1 MNIKE
6 QKGITLFILVITVV
20 IMLIL
25 AGTVAVSIRGYG
37 DLADLKNLASDLQN
51 LREKVDIY
59 YEKYNELP
67 VSNVIT
73 EDFATLLGD
82 KKNGNDGALY
92 YKINLQFLDSLSLT
106 YGLEKFEKDY
116 FVVNEQSHS
125 VYYYAG
131 LNVNN
136 EIYYG
141 IKEITQEVPQ
151 VQFGVQSFELKTR
164 TNATVTDGVL
174 DIQLEVY
181 SDTTIEN
188 ASRFKFKIDNEEWTS
203 AQDSNSYTFHN
214 LKQNGTYTVS
224 MIIIDNEYNE
234 IYATNNEMKV
244 TIRELP
250 ISLTVDGKTTGTY
263 NNPLIP
269 AGFVA
274 INENNAIWQ
283 SSDGYKN
290 GLVITDEVDAS
301 GKSIGNEFVWVP
313 VDGKIVTYGRYDF
326 GIGSM
331 PYSSCSET
339 LIDEL
344 NTTVSNSSI
353 NRNGGFYIARY
364 EAGIATNMTKL
375 TSDSTATYGG
385 GTYKPVS
392 KQGATVWNYIKWGTS
407 NNDTTPGNG
416 AVTVARSMYPASNSN
431 YGVVST
437 LIYGAQWDTA
447 LKFIQAYDTGEEG
460 YASYAT
466 NSAGYGNYSGTDGKG
481 DTFASTSEPTTCGA
495 APQFRQ
501 KNIYDM
507 AGNVW
512 EWTMES
518 YSTYYRVY
526 RGGDCNCFGSESQ
539 GPASCRYHDID
550 YTGSNSHTGFRA
562 ALYLK

>member
-20 IMLIL
+20 IMSIL

-313 VDGKIVTYGRYDF
+313 VDGTIVTFARQDWRNASGTLLTT
-326 GIGSM
+326 
-331 PYSSCSET
+331 PANT
-339 LIDEL
+339 LIG
-344 NTTVSNSSI
+344 TTSGTNYTETVPTVISDSVTN
-353 NRNGGFYIARY
+353 NGGFYIGRY
-364 EAGIATNMTKL
+364 ESGKGNVVKKGVAVYNNIDWNN
-375 TSDSTATYGG
+375 
-385 GTYKPVS
+385 S
-392 KQGATVWNYIKWGTS
+392 KIQAEAMYPSSNANYGAT
-407 NNDTTPGNG
+407 
-416 AVTVARSMYPASNSN
+416 
-431 YGVVST
+431 ST
-437 LIYGAQWDTA
+437 LIYSTQWDTA
-447 LKFIQAYDTGEEG
+447 LKFIGAYNVGE
-460 YASYAT
+460 
-466 NSAGYGNYSGTDGKG
+466 AGYSTYAIDSTGMGNYISGDSFT
-481 DTFASTSEPTTCGA
+481 STSAPANCGA
-495 APQFRQ
+495 LPAFRQ

-518 YSTYYRVY
+518 YGSYRPY
-526 RGGDCNCFGSESQ
+526 RGGDCNTEGVY
-539 GPASCRYHDID
+539 GPAAGRYYDLPP
-550 YTGSNSHTGFRA
+550 TGTHNLLGFRA